1 MITFL
6 SFISD
11 LGQKQAKFFLDAF
24 FSLESA
30 SAGWQGSKKAFGPSA
45 IQALVALQ
53 PPWASKAEKSTI
65 LRHSLFFFLLH
76 KTSSLCQTFR
86 AFGLRQKTIHNSLR
100 IAVVSSY
107 FLQIWV
113 DAKLRTLKCHLA
125 QSLGV
130 PSSQWMVWCQNFL

>member
-45 IQALVALQ
+45 IRALVALL
-53 PPWASKAEKSTI
+53 PPWASKAEKNTI
-65 LRHSLFFFLLH
+65 LRHLLFFFLLLH
-76 KTSSLCQTFR
+76 KTSCLCQTFR
-86 AFGLRQKTIHNSLR
+86 AFGLRQKRFT
-100 IAVVSSY
+100 
-107 FLQIWV
+107 
-113 DAKLRTLKCHLA
+113 T
-125 QSLGV
+125 
-130 PSSQWMVWCQNFL
+130 P